1 MTDLT
6 QSTTFDHPKNIQ
18 VGLARVIYAPY
29 GFGAG
34 EVWHLPGGAVT
45 VDRDE
50 AVAFAVRMDR
60 IMGGA
65 AQSKTVEWHPV

>member
-6 QSTTFDHPKNIQ
+6 QSTAFDHPKNIR
-18 VGLARVIYAPY
+18 VGQARVIYAPY
-29 GFGAG
+29 GLSGS
-34 EVWHLPGGAVT
+34 VWHLPGGAVT
-45 VDRDE
+45 VDREE
-50 AVAFAVRMDR
+50 AVAFAVCMDR